1 MKRTTR
7 RGVLRLAAGAIVTV
21 PAVSHATATS
31 TSADWAFSY
40 PMRLPG
46 AAPGDGLVI
55 LHGYACENVPYYTGW
70 WHTGENWHLE
80 QGETGGSPVFA
91 VADGDVVF
99 AGSNYPGLVVII
111 RHADD
116 LYSMYGHLDF
126 DAVVAEGERLKRGQ
140 LLGHVLT
147 RTDGRLSHLHFEL
160 RTFYISNEI
169 NGDSPSY
176 GVNCGYNCPPGP
188 GYWPMI
194 DPRHPSQM
202 GWRNPSS
209 VIANRAFAGAA
220 VPASAEVIVSSSAG
234 DTASVW
240 TRPKHQPDAVR
251 LDDLVTRPG
260 DRHPLLEIDG
270 GDVASTATSATGY
283 EIWYRIALPGGASGW
298 VQAAIPSKRYTGT
311 DGRPS
316 TVRLRWLPNV
326 VAAES

>member
-209 VIANRAFAGAA
+209 VIANRAFAGGAIPAA
-220 VPASAEVIVSSSAG
+220 AEIVATSSAG
-234 DTASVW
+234 ATPPGRAR
-240 TRPKHQPDAVR
+240 RPR
-251 LDDLVTRPG
+251 R
-260 DRHPLLEIDG
+260 
-270 GDVASTATSATGY
+270 
-283 EIWYRIALPGGASGW
+283 
-298 VQAAIPSKRYTGT
+298 
-311 DGRPS
+311 
-316 TVRLRWLPNV
+316 
-326 VAAES
+326 